1 HVRQRETAL
10 ALLQENPVL
19 TRQLLL
25 AVANWATASLELL
38 RRLCADWDALQ
49 TTFHPAGDPGLL
61 AQVEG
66 GVGDS
71 HRGGRSVLIAKFSS
85 GFQVVYKPKAL
96 AVDVH
101 FQELLTW
108 LNERGT
114 HPPFRT
120 LKVLDRGTY
129 GWVEFVAAGGCT
141 SADEV
146 RRFYQRQ
153 GGYLALLYA
162 LEATDF
168 HFENLIAA
176 GEHPVLIDLEA
187 LFHPRLPRL
196 DAAQADRLAGDR
208 M

>member
-1 HVRQRETAL
+1 
-10 ALLQENPVL
+10 
-19 TRQLLL
+19 
-25 AVANWATASLELL
+25 
-38 RRLCADWDALQ
+38 
-49 TTFHPAGDPGLL
+49 
-61 AQVEG
+61 
-66 GVGDS
+66 
-71 HRGGRSVLIAKFSS
+71 
-85 GFQVVYKPKAL
+85 
-96 AVDVH
+96 VH

-162 LEATDF
+162 LEATGF
-168 HFENLIAA
+168 YFEDLIAA

-208 M
+208 MASSALRVGLLPQRIWSNAESEGVDLSGLGAVAGQLSPRPVPYWEGT